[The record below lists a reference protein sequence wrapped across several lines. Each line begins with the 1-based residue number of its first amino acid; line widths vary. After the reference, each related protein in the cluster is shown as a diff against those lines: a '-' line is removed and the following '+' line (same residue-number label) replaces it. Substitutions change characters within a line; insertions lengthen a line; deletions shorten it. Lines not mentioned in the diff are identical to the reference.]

1 MNILEKHNLVKKLVS
16 AAAMSFALL
25 GGTYLVNN
33 QTTQTVQAARQHI
46 IAPHTVAQYNHYIR
60 LANRKGTHY
69 FGYHV
74 EMSHWAIG
82 ADNYEMNGAPDHDE
96 DAFFSV
102 CDIVGTKT
110 IKGKHFFI
118 VDNHPGH
125 FLVLAK
131 DFYVPTSYQVKRG
144 QTVQVW
150 GQEETTNDNGDIVYH
165 NNAISYLKFHGGKYF
180 MVLDKRGSRNTFTDA
195 NGVVY
200 RAVVESDGTANF
212 IKQSDLAKMHKAAH
226 TYRINGAKF
235 NSRGR
240 LINSIWHQ

>member
-1 MNILEKHNLVKKLVS
+1 MNILEKHNLAKKLVS

-33 QTTQTVQAARQHI
+33 QTTQTVQAARR
-46 IAPHTVAQYNHYIR
+46 TVHVNTVSGYNHYR
-60 LANRKGTHY
+60 KLANRKGTHY
-69 FGYHV
+69 FGYTV
-74 EMSHWAIG
+74 KMSNWAMDG
-82 ADNYEMNGAPDHDE
+82 WNYSMQGKAPDNNLDKMN
-96 DAFFSV
+96 SL
-102 CDIVGTKT
+102 CDTEIIGTKT
-110 IKGKHFFI
+110 INGKHFFI
-118 VDNHPGH
+118 ATDHPGK

-131 DFYVPTSYQVKRG
+131 DFYAPTSYQVKRG

-165 NNAISYLKFHGGKYF
+165 NNAIRYLKFHGGKYF

-200 RAVVESDGTANF
+200 RAVVESDGTRNF

-235 NSRGR
+235 NKNGR
-240 LINSIWHQ
+240 LIGGIN

>member
-25 GGTYLVNN
+25 GGTYLINN
-33 QTTQTVQAARQHI
+33 QTAQTVQAARRVVNVN
-46 IAPHTVAQYNHYIR
+46 TVSGYNHYHK

-69 FGYHV
+69 FGHIVY
-74 EMSHWAIG
+74 MSDWAMG
-82 ADNYEMNGAPDHDE
+82 TGVYSTSGKLE
-96 DAFFSV
+96 DTGSLSDTA
-102 CDIVGTKT
+102 ILGTKT

-118 VDNHPGH
+118 ATDHPGNFQSH
-125 FLVLAK
+125 FLVLAN
-131 DFYVPTSYQVKRG
+131 DYYAPTSYQVNRG
-144 QTVQVW
+144 QTVQTW
-150 GQEETTNDNGDIVYH
+150 NQIEPDNDNGDIIYY
-165 NNAISYLKFHGGKYF
+165 NGAARRMKFHGGKYF

-200 RAVVESDGTANF
+200 RAVVESDGLSMF

-235 NSRGR
+235 NKNGR
-240 LINSIWHQ
+240 LIGGIN

>member
-1 MNILEKHNLVKKLVS
+1 MNILEKHNLAKKLVS

-25 GGTYLVNN
+25 SGTYLVNN
-33 QTTQTVQAARQHI
+33 QTTQMVQAARRVVHVNT
-46 IAPHTVAQYNHYIR
+46 ASGHNHYIK

-69 FGYHV
+69 FNHTV
-74 EMSHWAIG
+74 KMSDWAMGTGIYSMSG
-82 ADNYEMNGAPDHDE
+82 KLE
-96 DAFFSV
+96 DTDSLSNTE
-102 CDIVGTKT
+102 ILGTKT
-110 IKGKHFFI
+110 INGKHFFI
-118 VDNHPGH
+118 ATDHPGK
-125 FLVLAK
+125 FLVLAN
-131 DFYVPTSYQVKRG
+131 DYYAPTSYQVKRG

-165 NNAISYLKFHGGKYF
+165 NNAIRYLKFHGGKYF

-200 RAVVESDGTANF
+200 RAVVESDGTSNF

-235 NSRGR
+235 NKNGY
-240 LINSIWHQ
+240 LVGGIN

>member
-1 MNILEKHNLVKKLVS
+1 MNILEKHNLAKKLVS

-33 QTTQTVQAARQHI
+33 QTTQTVQAARRVVN
-46 IAPHTVAQYNHYIR
+46 ANTVSSYKHYR
-60 LANRKGTHY
+60 KLANRKGTHY

-74 EMSHWAIG
+74 SMASWAMG
-82 ADNYEMNGAPDHDE
+82 ADNYSMSGRHYGDYNGIL
-96 DAFFSV
+96 FGNNN
-102 CDIVGTKT
+102 DIVGTKT
-110 IKGKHFFI
+110 INGKHFFI
-118 VDNHPGH
+118 DDNHPGH
-125 FLVLAK
+125 FLVLAN
-131 DFYVPTSYQVKRG
+131 DFNAPTSYQVKRG

-165 NNAISYLKFHGGKYF
+165 NHAIRYLKFHGGKYF

-235 NSRGR
+235 NKRGR
-240 LINSIWHQ
+240 LVGGIN

>member
-1 MNILEKHNLVKKLVS
+1 MNILEKHNLAKKLVS

-33 QTTQTVQAARQHI
+33 QTTQTVQAAHKNI
-46 IAPHTVAQYNHYIR
+46 YAHTATLHNHYIR

-69 FGYHV
+69 FGYHID
-74 EMSHWAIG
+74 MSDWCMGEYMYH
-82 ADNYEMNGAPDHDE
+82 MNGKPYTADGE
-96 DAFFSV
+96 DALNHV
-102 CDIVGTKT
+102 DILGTKT
-110 IKGKHFFI
+110 LNGKHYFI
-118 VDNHPGH
+118 CDGHPGK

-131 DFYVPTSYQVKRG
+131 NYYAPISYQVKRG

-165 NNAISYLKFHGGKYF
+165 NNAIRYLKFHGGKYF

-200 RAVVESDGTANF
+200 RAVVESDGTSNF

-235 NSRGR
+235 NKNGR
-240 LINSIWHQ
+240 LIGGIN

>member
-1 MNILEKHNLVKKLVS
+1 MNILEKHNLAKKLVS

-25 GGTYLVNN
+25 SGTYLVNN
-33 QTTQTVQAARQHI
+33 QTTQMVQAARRVVHVN
-46 IAPHTVAQYNHYIR
+46 TVSGYNHYR
-60 LANRKGTHY
+60 KLANRKGTHY
-69 FGYHV
+69 FGYTANMA
-74 EMSHWAIG
+74 EWAMG
-82 ADNYEMNGAPDHDE
+82 ADNYNMNGQHYGDYDGGFG
-96 DAFFSV
+96 DTN
-102 CDIVGTKT
+102 IVGTKT
-110 IKGKHFFI
+110 VNGKHFFI

-125 FLVLAK
+125 FLVLAN
-131 DFYVPTSYQVKRG
+131 DYYAPTSYQVKRG

-150 GQEETTNDNGDIVYH
+150 GQEETHTEDGDIVYH
-165 NNAISYLKFHGGKYF
+165 NHAIRYLKFHGGKYF

-200 RAVVESDGTANF
+200 RAVVESDGTSNF

-240 LINSIWHQ
+240 LIGGIN

>member
-33 QTTQTVQAARQHI
+33 QTTQTVQAARRVVHVN
-46 IAPHTVAQYNHYIR
+46 TVSGYNHYR
-60 LANRKGTHY
+60 KLANRKGTHY
-69 FGYHV
+69 FGYTA
-74 EMSHWAIG
+74 EIASWAMG
-82 ADNYEMNGAPDHDE
+82 ADNYTMQGKHHNDYDGNMFPD
-96 DAFFSV
+96 A
-102 CDIVGTKT
+102 DIVGTKT
-110 IKGKHFFI
+110 VNGKHFFI

-131 DFYVPTSYQVKRG
+131 DYYAPTSYQVKRG

-150 GQEETTNDNGDIVYH
+150 GQEETHTEDGDIVYH
-165 NNAISYLKFHGGKYF
+165 NNAIRYLKFHGGKYF

-200 RAVVESDGTANF
+200 RAVVESDGTSNF

-235 NSRGR
+235 NKNGR
-240 LINSIWHQ
+240 LIGGIN